1 MQDDWREETKL
12 RLKNSA
18 LYQALVSKCR
28 SEDTDHVVVLVDDVC
43 HYSYQKTKTILRY
56 MGEFTLHD
64 GDHLFRVL
72 GLMEKLISEENIVKL
87 STPELLLLILSAFLH
102 DIGMAPDEKH
112 VISWRKVWDVNPKFE
127 NDCEE
132 KEYSQFKRF
141 TLARPDRMETVEEL
155 VGQGDYSKAD
165 LLKGYLISDYI
176 RETHSFRSKEIIA
189 RDWAGKI
196 KYKDTDL
203 TWEISEICF
212 SHNENALSLLELDR
226 WLLCGQGAYACLPL
240 VAVIL
245 RLADILDFDAK
256 RTPAVL
262 YSHLAVKHPVSLEE
276 WNKHRAIES
285 WLISNTCIQFHA
297 KCTHP
302 AIEASIHAFCNV
314 IDFELSVSNNI
325 VSTINEFHRGVH
337 RDLMMQIPFS
347 VDRTKITTK
356 KDIYGKPL
364 YLYRDTQ
371 FNLSK
376 SQVIDL
382 LMGTKLYGDPEV
394 ALRELIQNSIDACL
408 LRQALEKRWG
418 NFYSPEIIVK
428 YSEEEHQD
436 VLEVI
441 DNGTGMDQDIIDR
454 YYSRVG
460 SSFYKSSDFYDLK
473 AETKADFNPTSRFGI
488 GILSCFMV
496 SDTLIVDTRRIYG
509 PHDSSEPISLTVE
522 GQESIFLI
530 KKGERRTPG
539 TSTKLVLRKNKNPWD
554 RMTDEEFI
562 NSVVNVVPNPPFK
575 IIIQSNSKVESRDEN
590 SFKDIKVDSIEDD
603 DWQEHENIRRI
614 EFTIDDKDNIGIVGL
629 VVVYLLEDQG
639 KPVEQIE
646 LLTKKVIIDEKS
658 YELKKSYSMGSND
671 IDMHSTSIGVNSENE
686 IKQTSNYRSVVESKS
701 RLSLHGIEIPTTLF
715 PDSWRVQKNQVRIE
729 WPLTVLLV
737 IDVCGIRDLDLNSSR
752 TQVIYSDK
760 WYEFE
765 EQLAFAICNA
775 IASSVGSS
783 YWNSLKGILLKN
795 AKSKQFISG
804 LERVNR

>member
-1 MQDDWREETKL
+1 MHDDWREETKS
-12 RLKNSA
+12 RLKNSS

-28 SEDTDHVVVLVDDVC
+28 TEGADQVVVLVDDVC
-43 HYSYQKTKTILRY
+43 NYSYHKTKTILRY
-56 MGEFTLHD
+56 MGEFTIHD

-72 GLMEKLISEENIVKL
+72 GLMEKLLSEENIPKL

-102 DIGMAPDEKH
+102 DIGMAPDEKS
-112 VISWRKVWDVNPKFE
+112 VIAWRKIWDSSPKFE
-127 NDCEE
+127 DSLEE
-132 KEYSQFKRF
+132 KEYSRFKRF
-141 TLARPDRMETVEEL
+141 TLARPVRMEVIKDL
-155 VGQGDYSKAD
+155 ISQGDYSNAD
-165 LLKGYLISDYI
+165 LLKSYLISDYI

-189 RDWAGKI
+189 RDWADKI
-196 KYKDTDL
+196 RYKDTDL
-203 TWEISEICF
+203 TWELSEICF
-212 SHNENALSLLELDR
+212 SHNENALTLLELDKR
-226 WLLCGQGAYACLPL
+226 LLCGQGVYSCLPL

-256 RTPAVL
+256 RTPEVL
-262 YSHLAVKHPVSLEE
+262 FSHLAVKHPVSLGE

-285 WLISNTCIQFHA
+285 WLISTTIIQFHA

-302 AIEASIHAFCNV
+302 AIEASIHSFCNT
-314 IDFELSVSNNI
+314 IDFELSVCNNI
-325 VSTINEFHRGVH
+325 ISIINEFHLGVN
-337 RDLMMQIPFS
+337 RDLILQIPFS

-364 YLYRDTQ
+364 YLFRDTR

-408 LRQALEKRWG
+408 LRQALEKQWG
-418 NFYSPEIIVK
+418 NLYAPEINVR
-428 YSEEEHQD
+428 YSRENNQD
-436 VLEVI
+436 ILEVI

-496 SDTLIVDTRRIYG
+496 SDTLNVDTRRIYG

-530 KKGERRTPG
+530 KKGERRIPG
-539 TSTKLVLRKNKNPWD
+539 TSTKLVLRKNKNPWN

-562 NSVVNVVPNPPFK
+562 SSVVNVIPNPPFK
-575 IIIQSNSKVESRDEN
+575 IIIQSNSKVEIRDED
-590 SFKDIKVDSIEDD
+590 SFKDMNVSHIEDD

-614 EFTIDDKDNIGIVGL
+614 EFAINEKDSLGIVGH

-639 KPVEQIE
+639 EPVEQIE

-658 YELKKSYSMGSND
+658 FELKKSYSMGTND

-686 IKQTSNYRSVVESKS
+686 IRQTSRYSSIVKSKS
-701 RLSLHGIEIPTTLF
+701 KLSLHGIEIPTTLF
-715 PDSWRVQKNQVRIE
+715 PDSWQVQKNQVQIE
-729 WPLTVLLV
+729 WPITVLLV
-737 IDVCGIRDLDLNSSR
+737 VDVCGIRDLDLNSSR
-752 TQVIYSDK
+752 SQVIFSDK
-760 WYEFE
+760 WCDFE
-765 EQLAFAICNA
+765 EKLAFSICKG
-775 IASSVGSS
+775 ISISVGKS
-783 YWNSLKGILLKN
+783 YWKSLREILLKN
-795 AKSKQFISG
+795 ANSEQFVSG
-804 LERVNR
+804 LEKVNS